1 MKNFYQDEYASP
13 VGLVYVI
20 SDGTN
25 LRAIDFEGCESR
37 MHRLLTRHYGQYT
50 LHSTRDPAGAVS
62 RLAEYFAGDLH
73 AIDDLPVATNGT
85 PFQQEVWN
93 ALREVPAGTTE
104 SYGTIA
110 NRIGRPKACRA
121 VGLANGSNPIALVVP
136 CHRIVGAKDAL
147 TGYAGGLERKEWLL
161 DHEGAVTSN
170 ASHGLFDRIKSIV

>member
-1 MKNFYQDEYASP
+1 MDFYQDEFASP
-13 VGLVYVI
+13 VGLVYVV

-50 LHSTRDPAGAVS
+50 LHSARDPGGAVS

-73 AIDDLPVATNGT
+73 AIDSLPVATNGT
-85 PFQQEVWN
+85 AFQRDVWN
-93 ALREVPAGTTE
+93 ALRAVPAGTTT

-136 CHRIVGAKDAL
+136 CHRIVGSKDAL

-161 DHEGAVTSN
+161 DHEGAVFSDG
-170 ASHGLFDRIKSIV
+170 SRGLFERAKSLV

>member
-1 MKNFYQDEYASP
+1 MVNFYQDEYASP
-13 VGLVYVI
+13 VGLVYVV

-25 LRAIDFEGCESR
+25 LRAIDFEGYEPR

-50 LHSTRDPAGAVS
+50 LHATRDPAGAVS

-73 AIDDLPVATNGT
+73 AIDGLPVATNGT

-93 ALREVPAGTTE
+93 ALRAVPAGTTA

-110 NRIGRPKACRA
+110 DRIGRPKACRA

-136 CHRIVGAKDAL
+136 CHRIVGANDAL
-147 TGYAGGLERKEWLL
+147 TGYGGGLERKEWLL
-161 DHEGAVTSN
+161 DHEGAVISN
-170 ASHGLFDRIKSIV
+170 ASHGLFEKMKGVG